1 MSQVDLLFWI
11 MITSLITSIINT
23 IEIIYLIRSSRRTN
37 EILEN
42 PAPIVSGFLHALEDD
57 KDFAKEFGSFV
68 VWCGQAALSG
78 VKQSMEGAGMK
89 PPKIKS
95 FGDALGFLIQ
105 LPQIQQAI
113 QTKAAAALEGAGK
126 EAVKDSLW

>member
-1 MSQVDLLFWI
+1 MSQGDMLFWI

-23 IEIIYLIRSSRRTN
+23 IEIIYLIRSSHRTN

-42 PAPIVSGFLHALEDD
+42 PAPLISGLVHALQED
-57 KDFAKEFGSFV
+57 KEFEKEFGALV
-68 VWCGQAALSG
+68 VWMGQAALSG
-78 VKQSMEGAGMK
+78 IKSSMEKAEIR

-105 LPQIQQAI
+105 LPQIQNAI
-113 QTKAAAALEGAGK
+113 QAKATKAIEGAAEESVK
-126 EAVKDSLW
+126 EALF